1 MASFIL
7 YISVLENGFCYPETN
22 TYTPNLRLDYAKRQ
36 LANTVTPGYASSKTY
51 LCQNQ
56 RKGSL
61 ITGATVRNER
71 HVGAI

>member
-22 TYTPNLRLDYAKRQ
+22 TYTPKLRLDYAKRQ

-51 LCQNQ
+51 LCQN
-56 RKGSL
+56 
-61 ITGATVRNER
+61 
-71 HVGAI
+71 